1 MITRSSKEY
10 VMEAHTPEET
20 TYSVDTIAERL
31 KHIVDEA
38 AQQLKSLDESTAAA
52 KPAPDKWSIK
62 EIIGHLI
69 DSATNNHQRFIRAQD
84 ADPLIFPRYY
94 QDMWVNAQGYN
105 DTSWQEL
112 VELWR
117 LYNHHLAH
125 VIRRV
130 PQEKLEVECRI
141 GEFEPAT
148 LGFIIADY
156 LDHLNHHLHQIAGR
170 QA

>member
-1 MITRSSKEY
+1 
-10 VMEAHTPEET
+10 MELNT
-20 TYSVDTIAERL
+20 TEQTTHSIDSIATELVHVVDATAQAL
-31 KHIVDEA
+31 K
-38 AQQLKSLDESTAAA
+38 LLDESIASA
-52 KPAPDKWSIK
+52 KPAPDTWSIK

-125 VIRRV
+125 VMRRV

-141 GEFEPAT
+141 GEFEPVA
-148 LGFIIADY
+148 LGFLITDY
-156 LDHLNHHLHQIAGR
+156 LDHLNHHLRQIDERRA
-170 QA
+170 

>member
-1 MITRSSKEY
+1 
-10 VMEAHTPEET
+10 MELQEHTAHTVENIADELIHA
-20 TYSVDTIAERL
+20 VDVAAL
-31 KHIVDEA
+31 K
-38 AQQLKSLDESTAAA
+38 LKALGESAAAA

-62 EIIGHLI
+62 EIIGHLV

-84 ADPLIFPRYY
+84 ADPFIFPRYY

-125 VIRRV
+125 VMRRV
-130 PQEKLEVECRI
+130 PAEKLEVECRI
-141 GEFEPAT
+141 GEFEPVT
-148 LGFIIADY
+148 LGFLITDY
-156 LDHLNHHLHQIAGR
+156 LDHLNHHLRQIDERRA
-170 QA
+170 